1 MVHIHAEQTIKTN
14 SITFPA
20 DLCSEREEAGQG
32 LHAVVEFLRKGEDDQ
47 PRKREL
53 WDRWRLL
60 QPRSQ
65 AAKRSEQIFYFNPII
80 VNNEQLRYNEISN
93 RICLN

>member
-1 MVHIHAEQTIKTN
+1 MRQNYLNKYLNGSQLHIHAEQTIKTN

-53 WDRWRLL
+53 
-60 QPRSQ
+60 
-65 AAKRSEQIFYFNPII
+65 
-80 VNNEQLRYNEISN
+80 
-93 RICLN
+93 

>member
-53 WDRWRLL
+53 
-60 QPRSQ
+60 
-65 AAKRSEQIFYFNPII
+65 
-80 VNNEQLRYNEISN
+80 
-93 RICLN
+93 